1 MHATR
6 RTLSKLPSPSPRRMA
21 PPSRFAQTEQA
32 LTDVVASFANSYVW
46 MAAMTGAMG
55 LVVACTAGI
64 GPRVIA
70 RRVAQL
76 KKGEEKEK
84 QQADPDPARVQ

>member
-6 RTLSKLPSPSPRRMA
+6 RTLSKLPSPRRTA

-55 LVVACTAGI
+55 LVVACTAGV

-70 RRVAQL
+70 WRVAQL
-76 KKGEEKEK
+76 EREEKGK
-84 QQADPDPARVQ
+84 QQADPDPARAQ

>member
-1 MHATR
+1 MHPFR
-6 RTLSKLPSPSPRRMA
+6 RVLSKLTSQRRPA

-46 MAAMTGAMG
+46 MTAMVGAMG
-55 LVVACTAGI
+55 LVGACTAGI

-70 RRVAQL
+70 WRVGQL
-76 KKGEEKEK
+76 EREAEKEK
-84 QQADPDPARVQ
+84 QAGPDPAHAQ